1 MMTLQKNTMK
11 ITKLAAVIYKQNN
24 KMKKAIFLAFTLV
37 LILPASHARMY
48 QWEQPQSGV
57 IQLSGV
63 APAWYR
69 SVHPGPQVLV
79 FDNGR
84 LVDDTNVTVSNPH
97 RIVLRQKAMGEH
109 ASKEAMT
116 AAEPEITPDQALKNS
131 LAEAAK
137 AGINIEELAA
147 EALQAAE
154 AESPPTVTTVQAT
167 VDELKALLAR
177 WDIAKSSDARSL
189 LNTGGQA
196 DAALENPR
204 QKTAR

>member
-1 MMTLQKNTMK
+1 MTLQKNTMK

-24 KMKKAIFLAFTLV
+24 KMKKAIFLALTLV

-97 RIVLRQKAMGEH
+97 RIVLRQKAW
-109 ASKEAMT
+109 A
-116 AAEPEITPDQALKNS
+116 
-131 LAEAAK
+131 
-137 AGINIEELAA
+137 
-147 EALQAAE
+147 
-154 AESPPTVTTVQAT
+154 
-167 VDELKALLAR
+167 
-177 WDIAKSSDARSL
+177 
-189 LNTGGQA
+189 NTH
-196 DAALENPR
+196 PKR
-204 QKTAR
+204 Q